1 MEIHLLPEISTLAI
15 PNLVQT
21 VYAKGSELRKNLY
34 ILDRDSISFFSF
46 LRKHKS
52 LFFPQKITSKK
63 NHDLEVFP
71 DFYLQIN

>member
-21 VYAKGSELRKNLY
+21 VYAKCSELRKNLY

-63 NHDLEVFP
+63 IHDLEVFP